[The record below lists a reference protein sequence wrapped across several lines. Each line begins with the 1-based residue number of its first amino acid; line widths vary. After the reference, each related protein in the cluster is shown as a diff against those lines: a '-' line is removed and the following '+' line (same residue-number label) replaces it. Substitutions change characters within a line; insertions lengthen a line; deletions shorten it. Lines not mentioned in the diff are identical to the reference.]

1 MIKKRLCSA
10 VAAAFLLASGASNVA
25 YAQVVETELNDT
37 AATAQRLVIDASRS
51 VTVTGSIGVLATVTP
66 VTPDVDYYSF
76 NARAG
81 DIVTINIDGGMKPVG
96 SSTRSLDSVL
106 VIYAPDMTV
115 LRQID
120 DIGAADA
127 GSISRFDARID
138 NVQLDVAGVYTV
150 GVANSG
156 RVFLPGGGVTDFV
169 ARSTSNGS
177 YTLVISGVSPSMQQV
192 NIDIKPGTDRI
203 ARLNPNSKGD
213 IAVALLS
220 SAGFDATKV
229 DPGSLTFG
237 PTGDEQSL
245 ERCAKHGH
253 FVNRDRLP
261 DLVCQFDIQKAAF
274 EEGDEEGVLRGTI
287 GGMPFEGRG
296 WLKVIPVKRKHG
308 HGHGRGHG
316 HGHGHD
322 RDDD

>member
-10 VAAAFLLASGASNVA
+10 VAAAFVLASGASNVA
-25 YAQVVETELNDT
+25 YAELETEANDT
-37 AATAQRLVIDASRS
+37 ASSAQRLVIDASRS

-76 NARAG
+76 NGRAK
-81 DIVTINIDGGMKPVG
+81 DVVTINIDGGMKPAG

-106 VIYAPDMTV
+106 VIYAPDMSV

-120 DIGAADA
+120 DVASNAVDSP

-138 NVQLDVAGVYTV
+138 NVTLDVDGVYTV
-150 GVANSG
+150 GVASSG

-169 ARSTSNGS
+169 PRTTSNGS
-177 YTLVISGVSPSMQQV
+177 YTLIISGASPSMQQIS
-192 NIDIKPGTDRI
+192 IDIKPGTDRI

-308 HGHGRGHG
+308 RGHG